1 MLYVGMARGMV
12 DERSVEALRRVQKND
27 GGQRQTLSEFKMLV
41 REQFFMLL
49 LEPNASL
56 SAIPKLL
63 PKNAEARRAGFALIQ
78 DVLSASAEI
87 SGETAKRLRRVGE
100 LFGLTEDGS
109 SLKTDSAFDPQA
121 KAS

>member
-1 MLYVGMARGMV
+1 
-12 DERSVEALRRVQKND
+12 
-27 GGQRQTLSEFKMLV
+27 
-41 REQFFMLL
+41 MLL